1 MLDIV
6 GKRYWF
12 FGLSLLVIIPGM
24 IFLFLFGLPLAI
36 DFTGGSLMEIAFVSG
51 NVPGLE
57 EVRAI
62 YADAGYPDSVVQSS
76 GSDRIIIRSK
86 QMDDVQKAAII
97 KTISEKFNSD
107 INILRFES
115 VGASIGKEVT
125 RQALYA
131 VGAAALAIT
140 LYVTFA
146 FRGVPNAWRY
156 GISAVIAMV
165 HDILVVVGLEA
176 IFGKLLGWETDALFL
191 TALLTVIGFSVHDTI
206 VVFDRIRENTNIY
219 RRVAFEQVVN
229 HSIVQTLVR
238 SINTSMTVMITLLSL
253 AMLGG
258 ETTRHFTII
267 LLIGVFSGTY
277 SSIFNAASI
286 LVVWENKEWKTW
298 FRRRGETPATV

>member
-51 NVPGLE
+51 NIPGLE
-57 EVRAI
+57 EVRAV
-62 YADAGYPDSVVQSS
+62 YNEAGFPDSVVQSS
-76 GSDRIIIRSK
+76 GTNKILIRSK

-97 KTISEKFNSD
+97 KTISEKYNSD

-140 LYVTFA
+140 LYITFA

-156 GISAVIAMV
+156 GISAVIAMF
-165 HDILVVVGLEA
+165 HDILVVIGLEA

-219 RRVAFEQVVN
+219 RRIAYEQVVN

-267 LLIGVFSGTY
+267 LLLGVLSGTY

-298 FRRRGETPATV
+298 FRRRSETTAAV